1 MSDPTLSDILI
12 TLKILLL
19 QGHPAAFLSSRNNW
33 HSIRD
38 KPHRD
43 LVSKHFLQMFFRPD
57 QVNRKHFRD
66 QHLEL
71 SDSPTN
77 VEVYNYFE
85 FCQIF
90 MVSKIFY
97 LIFSSMVSSP
107 WNNVFFLSTI
117 VPPQF
122 DTTAQSSKIS
132 NLILVPL
139 YLKGN
144 CHIFR

>member
-43 LVSKHFLQMFFRPD
+43 LVSKHFLQMFFHPD
-57 QVNRKHFRD
+57 QVNQKHFRD

-77 VEVYNYFE
+77 EEAYNYFKFVKFLWFPRFLTSYFPLWFHRHE
-85 FCQIF
+85 IMFSFYRPLFHRSLIQLPSPLKYQI
-90 MVSKIFY
+90 
-97 LIFSSMVSSP
+97 
-107 WNNVFFLSTI
+107 
-117 VPPQF
+117 
-122 DTTAQSSKIS
+122 
-132 NLILVPL
+132 
-139 YLKGN
+139 
-144 CHIFR
+144 